1 MDSNLNIALQQLG
14 PALDGFTKALSLL
27 GQEDFFMLLVPF
39 VYWCVDSK
47 WGMRLIS
54 LLALSTFTNA
64 LFKWACHAP
73 RPYWIDARV
82 QSLADET
89 TYGLPSNHAQL
100 ALVLWS
106 YLAIALKKRWAW
118 LVAVILILGISFSRL
133 YLGVHFVG
141 DVLGG
146 WIIGAIVLLAFL
158 WTEPHVAAWLKP
170 KSIAFQVGAAFALSM
185 VMLGLAALVAAS
197 ISGVSD
203 PASWSAL
210 GGPIDPRNP
219 ENVATLLGLVFGASA
234 GYALMRRTAPF
245 DAQGAWPKR
254 LARFALGIVVVL
266 ALRFGLGAIFPSG
279 SEPLALVFRYL
290 RYTLIGLWLIW
301 LAPWAFVKL
310 RLAEQA

>member
-1 MDSNLNIALQQLG
+1 MDSSLNFALQHLS

-39 VYWCVDSK
+39 IYWCVDSK

-82 QSLADET
+82 QALANEA

-106 YLAIALKKRWAW
+106 YLAITLKKRWAW
-118 LVAVILILGISFSRL
+118 LLAVILILCVSVSRL
-133 YLGVHFVG
+133 YLGVHFAG

-158 WTEPHVAAWLKP
+158 RLEPRVTAWLKP
-170 KSIAFQVGAAFALSM
+170 KSIAFQVGAVFALSM
-185 VMLGLAALVAAS
+185 GLLGLAALMAAS

-203 PASWSAL
+203 PASWAAL

-219 ENVATLLGLVFGASA
+219 QDIATLLGLVFGAGA

-254 LARFALGIVVVL
+254 LARFALGIVVLL
-266 ALRFGLGAIFPSG
+266 ALRFGLSAIFPPG
-279 SEPLALVFRYL
+279 SEPLALAFRCI
-290 RYTLIGLWLIW
+290 RYTVIGLWMIW

-310 RLAEQA
+310 RLADRA